1 MWKSICEGKKSIFS
15 GNQSRRVGCLA
26 WKALLNVTQ
35 QWLRSGLIPRV
46 QIYLDSVRIHL
57 KRVSRDQF
65 WSSFA
70 FLLICDFICRDS
82 AAKHHQWTWLHWL
95 PVCIKGRSAVLHLCY
110 AFWATNSNMWQYRES
125 IVCMKTPDL
134 PGLMTKAI
142 CRGSTHYYRRAYES
156 SRTEAIKQVW
166 NNCSLTLHKDRCWRW
181 KVGGKFNKLLNKP
194 TFSFTLW
201 LCVFLWLA
209 GLLIDCILALYV
221 HLLWKV
227 TEL

>member
-1 MWKSICEGKKSIFS
+1 MKGTAESDSTMAAFRSNTSCSDISRFCPDPSQTCLQRSILIKLCFS
-15 GNQSRRVGCLA
+15 AHLWFYLQGLCCKASSVNVVALTACLYQR
-26 WKALLNVTQ
+26 KISCFTPLLCV
-35 QWLRSGLIPRV
+35 
-46 QIYLDSVRIHL
+46 LDHKFEHL
-57 KRVSRDQF
+57 T
-65 WSSFA
+65 
-70 FLLICDFICRDS
+70 I
-82 AAKHHQWTWLHWL
+82 
-95 PVCIKGRSAVLHLCY
+95 
-110 AFWATNSNMWQYRES
+110 
-125 IVCMKTPDL
+125 CMKTPDL

-142 CRGSTHYYRRAYES
+142 CRGSTHYYRRANES

-166 NNCSLTLHKDRCWRW
+166 NNPSLTLHEDWFWRW
-181 KVGGKFNKLLNKP
+181 KVEVKFNKLLNKP

>member
-1 MWKSICEGKKSIFS
+1 MKKLLWGEEEYLFWQPEQKSWVFS
-15 GNQSRRVGCLA
+15 MKGTA
-26 WKALLNVTQ
+26 E
-35 QWLRSGLIPRV
+35 
-46 QIYLDSVRIHL
+46 
-57 KRVSRDQF
+57 
-65 WSSFA
+65 
-70 FLLICDFICRDS
+70 RDS
-82 AAKHHQWTWLHWL
+82 TMAAFRSNTSCLDISRFCLDPSQTCLQISILIKLCFSAHLWFYLQGLCCKASSVNALHWL

-110 AFWATNSNMWQYRES
+110 SCWTTNLNIWQYRES

-166 NNCSLTLHKDRCWRW
+166 NNPSLTLHKDRCWWW
-181 KVGGKFNKLLNKP
+181 KVEVKFNKLLNKP